1 MSSKIKVDTIENVA
15 GSGNVSLGAGHNLV
29 VPGNITGQGTAAIT
43 SNATV
48 GGTLGVTGTSA
59 LTGVVTIDGSNALST
74 ASGANAKLNVGSLSG
89 TAGALNVNVAGTDGA
104 GAYRLINATDGVTTN
119 FLVKTDN
126 SGSENRLELG
136 PETASAICFEIQ
148 GAERMKINP
157 AGLVTKPNTPAFHA
171 YRNAGNYTSNVDI
184 VWNQVVYNQGSH
196 YNNSNGRFTAPVAG
210 VYQFNVMGSVTGGP
224 QNAAIHRVRIN
235 NSYQADLFP
244 IATASASH
252 ISYANSFML
261 NLSANDYID
270 VWSPGGSVTWYG
282 TGNVHNHF
290 SGFLVG

>member
-15 GSGNVSLGAGHNLV
+15 GSGNVSLGSGHNLV

-210 VYQFNVMGSVTGGP
+210 VYQFNVMGSVTGGALNGSLHRLHINGSA
-224 QNAAIHRVRIN
+224 QAAIW
-235 NSYQADLFP
+235 P
-244 IATASASH
+244 IFNGNDNHTSH
-252 ISYANSFML
+252 GNSFLISL
-261 NLSANDYID
+261 NASDYVTIRAA
-270 VWSPGGSVTWYG
+270 SGGATWYG
-282 TGNVHNHF
+282 GVNSHNYF